1 MIYVYICELY
11 ILDIDYIQIYIYR
24 YNIHTYIYREGMVV
38 AEQGMVVAD
47 QAGME
52 KQYIYIC
59 ICRDVY
65 TACTCSNIQG

>member
-1 MIYVYICELY
+1 
-11 ILDIDYIQIYIYR
+11 
-24 YNIHTYIYREGMVV
+24 MVV

-47 QAGME
+47 QAGMK
-52 KQYIYIC
+52 KQYIYIYIYIYIC